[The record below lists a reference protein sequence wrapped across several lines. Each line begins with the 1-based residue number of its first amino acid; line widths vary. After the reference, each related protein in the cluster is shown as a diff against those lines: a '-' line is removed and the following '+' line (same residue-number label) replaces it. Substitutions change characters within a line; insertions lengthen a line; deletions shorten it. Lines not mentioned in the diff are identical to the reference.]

1 MPRFSKI
8 QILHSS
14 TTQTFRTP
22 RSQRSPLSEQQVML
36 FWHLGTLLLDMA
48 SRIEWQSLPSKPRR
62 RLRPLLAQL
71 QEALA
76 KAQSG
81 IAIKGVSEEDSEM

>member
-1 MPRFSKI
+1 MSRFSKT
-8 QILHSS
+8 QSSNSS
-14 TTQTFRTP
+14 TAHSFRTP
-22 RSQRSPLSEQQVML
+22 RSPRSPLSEQQVML

-48 SRIEWQSLPSKPRR
+48 SRIEWQALPAKPRR

-81 IAIKGVSEEDSEM
+81 IAIKGA